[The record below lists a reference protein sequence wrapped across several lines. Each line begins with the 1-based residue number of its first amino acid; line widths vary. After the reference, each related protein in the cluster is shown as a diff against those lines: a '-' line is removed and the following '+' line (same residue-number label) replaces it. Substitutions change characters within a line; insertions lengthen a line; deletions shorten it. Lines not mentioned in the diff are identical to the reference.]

1 MAPPTKKVYE
11 VNPDCLVVMTQLTEQ
26 MKVVVADQKEI
37 SNLIYGNGKVGLKDQ
52 TAENTRD
59 IVDITKMMKE
69 YNDVKVE
76 ETKQKIADDKD
87 RKKTNRAW
95 WLAIG
100 MAIIVAAISIFQDV
114 TTQIALTKL
123 LSK

>member
-1 MAPPTKKVYE
+1 MAPAKKTYE
-11 VNPDCLVVMTQLTEQ
+11 VNPDCLVTMTQITEQ

-37 SNLIYGNGKVGLKDQ
+37 SNLIYGNGKVGLKEQ

-59 IVDITKMMKE
+59 IIDITKLLSE
-69 YNDVKVE
+69 VN
-76 ETKQKIADDKD
+76 ETKKLEEKRNAEEDKD
-87 RKKTNRAW
+87 RKKASRTW
-95 WLAIG
+95 WLAVA